1 MVGICISAINKG
13 EVTTLKIAK
22 SIPIMPAMYSLFNK
36 ASIPNIKA
44 IGLNRKDKIN
54 IPIKPKIILRLP

>member
-13 EVTTLKIAK
+13 EVNTPKIPK
-22 SIPIMPAMYSLFNK
+22 SIPIMPAIYSLFIR
-36 ASIPNIKA
+36 ASTPKIKA
-44 IGLNRKDKIN
+44 IGLSKKDKIN